1 MFWPMGVGPSR
12 KLGLLPPPLWGR
24 AGEGGGAMTTRLTT
38 TPTPN
43 PSPQGRGERTEIAA
57 PSYINHNG
65 ARPRH
70 AIDWEAL
77 SLHLV
82 FGALA
87 AVAIVFLVAP
97 TVIVLLTSFTA
108 SQSLKFPPDGLS
120 LRWYLALLDAD
131 QMQAAAWNSLVVAF
145 WTTVLSVV
153 LGTAAALGLARSRSP
168 LARACDLLF
177 MSPLLLPALAFG
189 FAALIFIHK
198 LGFSPSIPFLVLGHV
213 VVCVPFVLRTTIAAL
228 SQLDP
233 ALLDASASLGA
244 GSWMTFRRVTLPL
257 IAPGLGAGAFLAF
270 MASFDNVPVSL
281 FLADER
287 TEVLPIHLWQQI
299 ETNLD
304 VRTAAI
310 SGVIVIFTLILMLV
324 AERFGGLT
332 RQMR

>member
-1 MFWPMGVGPSR
+1 MVVL
-12 KLGLLPPPLWGR
+12 K
-24 AGEGGGAMTTRLTT
+24 
-38 TPTPN
+38 
-43 PSPQGRGERTEIAA
+43 
-57 PSYINHNG
+57 
-65 ARPRH
+65 H

-77 SLHLV
+77 SLRLV

-87 AVAIVFLVAP
+87 AIAIVFLVAP
-97 TVIVLLTSFTA
+97 TLIMLLTSFTA
-108 SQSLKFPPDGLS
+108 SQSLKFPPVGLS
-120 LRWYLALLDAD
+120 LRWYVALLDAD

-145 WTTVLSVV
+145 WTTLLSVV
-153 LGTAAALGLARSRSP
+153 LGTAAALGIARSRSAF
-168 LARACDLLF
+168 ARACDILF

-198 LGFSPSIPFLVLGHV
+198 LGFSPSIPFLVFGHI

-233 ALLDASASLGA
+233 ALLDASYTLG
-244 GSWMTFRRVTLPL
+244 GSRLMTFRRVTLPL

-287 TEVLPIHLWQQI
+287 TEMLPIHLWQQI

-304 VRTAAI
+304 VRTAAV
-310 SGVIVIFTLILMLV
+310 SGLIVIFTLILMLF
-324 AERFGGLT
+324 AERFAGLT

>member
-1 MFWPMGVGPSR
+1 MV
-12 KLGLLPPPLWGR
+12 
-24 AGEGGGAMTTRLTT
+24 
-38 TPTPN
+38 
-43 PSPQGRGERTEIAA
+43 A
-57 PSYINHNG
+57 PRYST
-65 ARPRH
+65 
-70 AIDWEAL
+70 DWEAL
-77 SLHLV
+77 SLRLV

-87 AVAIVFLVAP
+87 AIAIVFLVGP
-97 TVIVLLTSFTA
+97 TVIMLLTSFTA
-108 SQSLKFPPDGLS
+108 SQSLRFPPDGLS
-120 LRWYLALLDAD
+120 LRWYAALLDAD

-145 WTTVLSVV
+145 WTTALSVV
-153 LGTAAALGLARSRSP
+153 LGTAAALGIARSRSP
-168 LARACDLLF
+168 LARACDVLF

-198 LGFSPSIPFLVLGHV
+198 LGFAPSIPFLVLGHT

-233 ALLDASASLGA
+233 ALLDASQSLGA
-244 GSWMTFRRVTLPL
+244 SGGMTFRRVTLPL

-287 TEVLPIHLWQQI
+287 SEMLPIHLWQQI

-304 VRTAAI
+304 VRTAAV
-310 SGVIVIFTLILMLV
+310 SGLIVIFTLILMLL
-324 AERFGGLT
+324 AERLAGLT

>member
-1 MFWPMGVGPSR
+1 MV
-12 KLGLLPPPLWGR
+12 
-24 AGEGGGAMTTRLTT
+24 
-38 TPTPN
+38 
-43 PSPQGRGERTEIAA
+43 A
-57 PSYINHNG
+57 PRYST
-65 ARPRH
+65 
-70 AIDWEAL
+70 DWEAL
-77 SLHLV
+77 SLRLV

-87 AVAIVFLVAP
+87 AIAIVFLVGP
-97 TVIVLLTSFTA
+97 TVIMLLTSFTA

-120 LRWYLALLDAD
+120 LRWYVALLDAD

-153 LGTAAALGLARSRSP
+153 LGTAAALGIARSRSP
-168 LARACDLLF
+168 LARACDVLF

-189 FAALIFIHK
+189 FAALIFIRR
-198 LGFSPSIPFLVLGHV
+198 LGFSPSIPFLVLGHT

-233 ALLDASASLGA
+233 ALLDASQSLGA
-244 GSWMTFRRVTLPL
+244 GGWRTFRRVTLPL

-287 TEVLPIHLWQQI
+287 SEMLPIHLWQQI

-304 VRTAAI
+304 VRTAAV
-310 SGVIVIFTLILMLV
+310 SGLIVMFTLILMLL
-324 AERFGGLT
+324 AERLAGLT